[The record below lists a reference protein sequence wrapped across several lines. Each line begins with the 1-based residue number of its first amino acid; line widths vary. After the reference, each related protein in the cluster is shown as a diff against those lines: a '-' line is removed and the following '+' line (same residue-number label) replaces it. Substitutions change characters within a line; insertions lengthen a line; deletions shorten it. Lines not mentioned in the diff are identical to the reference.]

1 MPFATCM
8 TGRAML
14 EITLRMLAAQEVAAR
29 QAFIETVAAVFQA
42 QPNNRILSPG
52 GFRLTVS
59 TMIRNLQDADIYE
72 EADIWHLIDFMYRD
86 DVHPLIQ
93 LRVHKVLI
101 DKSLEGRRKMR
112 AIRAVIGPDP
122 VVPMPG

>member
-1 MPFATCM
+1 M

-14 EITLRMLAAQEVAAR
+14 EISMRMLAGREVAAR
-29 QAFIETVAAVFQA
+29 QAFIELVAEVFHPH
-42 QPNNRILSPG
+42 PNNRVLSSG
-52 GFRLTVS
+52 GFR
-59 TMIRNLQDADIYE
+59 MAIAGIMRNLQDADIYARE
-72 EADIWHLIDFMYRD
+72 DIWHLIDFMYRD

-93 LRVHKVLI
+93 LRVHKILI

-112 AIRAVIGPDP
+112 AIRSAIGPDP

>member
-1 MPFATCM
+1 
-8 TGRAML
+8 ML

-29 QAFIETVAAVFQA
+29 QALIEAAAAAFHPHPA
-42 QPNNRILSPG
+42 NRILSPG
-52 GFRLTVS
+52 GFRFALS
-59 TMIRNLQDADIYE
+59 TIIRNLQDADIYE
-72 EADIWHLIDFMYRD
+72 DPDIWQLIDFMYRD

-93 LRVHKVLI
+93 LRVHKILI

>member
-1 MPFATCM
+1 
-8 TGRAML
+8 ML
-14 EITLRMLAAQEVAAR
+14 EISMRMLAGREVAAR
-29 QAFIETVAAVFQA
+29 LAFIETVAETFHGH
-42 QPNNRILSPG
+42 PNNRILSPG
-52 GFRLTVS
+52 GFRFAIAAI
-59 TMIRNLQDADIYE
+59 IRNLQDADIYARE
-72 EADIWHLIDFMYRD
+72 DIWHLIDFMYRD